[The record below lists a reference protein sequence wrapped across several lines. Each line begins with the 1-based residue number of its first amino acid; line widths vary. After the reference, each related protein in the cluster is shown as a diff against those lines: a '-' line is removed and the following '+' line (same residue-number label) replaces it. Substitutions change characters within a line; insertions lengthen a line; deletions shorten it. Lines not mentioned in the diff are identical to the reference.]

1 MLTNPATFVAEGI
14 RFTATSVDT
23 LMDLSK
29 TGTLQLNL
37 VLKGE
42 VTVSRFLET
51 ARNASG
57 DRMARF
63 AKHVLD
69 QRSVYPLYPPGK
81 DVNIDIKHYSQ
92 LDIDEKP
99 DVLILPSALSPFI
112 KVP

>member
-1 MLTNPATFVAEGI
+1 
-14 RFTATSVDT
+14 
-23 LMDLSK
+23 
-29 TGTLQLNL
+29 
-37 VLKGE
+37 
-42 VTVSRFLET
+42 
-51 ARNASG
+51 
-57 DRMARF
+57 MARF